1 MTAYE
6 RRISDWSSDVCSS
19 DLVAVSAIAPALAAG
34 NAVVAKPSP
43 VAPSSVLALARI
55 AVERGLPPGILN
67 AVAGGGDAGAALAGH
82 GDVDQISFV
91 GSASTGR
98 RIMVAAGQSNGK
110 PDRKSVVEGKSVSVR
125 VDLGGRR
132 VIEKKIIHDLINR
145 HILKPYLRYYTQ
157 PL

>member
-110 PDRKSVVEGKSVSVR
+110 PVMLEGGGKSPQIIFADAIELDGLADSVAAR
-125 VDLGGRR
+125 SAEHTSEL
-132 VIEKKIIHDLINR
+132 
-145 HILKPYLRYYTQ
+145 Q
-157 PL
+157 S

>member
-110 PDRKSVVEGKSVSVR
+110 PVVLEGGGKSPPIIFADAIELEGDRKSDV
-125 VDLGGRR
+125 
-132 VIEKKIIHDLINR
+132 
-145 HILKPYLRYYTQ
+145 
-157 PL
+157 